1 MGCAGP
7 ARRASRSL
15 CPKPP
20 LLRNFTKERGRSKSK
35 ARAKSKPSDD
45 DSVATT
51 RGLLAD
57 AFFGASPVVASA
69 LGSRPGRDPEAA
81 VRTYHEGAGP
91 ALKTGTF
98 YLAGKRNFLFGSDIG
113 NQFEYRRA
121 TG

>member
-98 YLAGKRNFLFGSDIG
+98 YLAGNRNFLFGSDRLRFV
-113 NQFEYRRA
+113 NL
-121 TG
+121 